1 MTLQSASNHIIAIQ
15 YNTKIS
21 LLRPR
26 IQAMQ
31 GKETKGA
38 VVFPQLELSVA
49 AGAPVYWEE
58 EELCLHEAI
67 AAQARRTP
75 EQTALEDGVRQPL
88 TYAEMMHE
96 AQCLARLL
104 QHERGLSPGE
114 VVGL

>member
-1 MTLQSASNHIIAIQ
+1 MEGAEAKASAAQ
-15 YNTKIS
+15 P
-21 LLRPR
+21 L
-26 IQAMQ
+26 
-31 GKETKGA
+31 
-38 VVFPQLELSVA
+38 LELSVA

-75 EQTALEDGVRQPL
+75 ALTALEDEERPPL

-104 QHERGLSPGE
+104 QHEKGLKPGE